1 MANFFWLEGESSAG
15 FSVSMRNAVD
25 YIHGATHGRP
35 KHVDKDVWDVAMERG
50 TKRSR
55 RAVFHCGKVGQIGEP
70 DL

>member
-50 TKRSR
+50 DQKITESCIPLWEGRSDWG
-55 RAVFHCGKVGQIGEP
+55 A
-70 DL
+70 